1 MHWLP
6 HNCQSPSKLV
16 RKDIFEKK
24 AYLIVKAEPNSIL
37 CVSTMTYKFV
47 LGGGGG
53 GGTTTKKTTF
63 QQSAVITCSD
73 KRSCTHHIGFISQT
87 LKGRSEQQRSPA
99 TREPAHQVLTEADLQ
114 RFDHNFFVCKKQ
126 QNTTDSLQLLPLQ
139 LKQQEHRGT
148 QIKPPKI
155 PA

>member
-1 MHWLP
+1 MK
-6 HNCQSPSKLV
+6 S
-16 RKDIFEKK
+16 
-24 AYLIVKAEPNSIL
+24 YLIVKAEPNSIL

-47 LGGGGG
+47 LWGGGNHHQ
-53 GGTTTKKTTF
+53 KK
-63 QQSAVITCSD
+63 QLSNKVLLLPCSD

-99 TREPAHQVLTEADLQ
+99 TREPVHQVLTEADLQ
-114 RFDHNFFVCKKQ
+114 QFDHNFFMCKKQ
-126 QNTTDSLQLLPLQ
+126 QNATDSLQLLLLQ